1 MLDFFVYRLRELCP
15 ELPVIQAKQNIA
27 IEEEKFLLVDLM
39 AERNIGNS
47 EKWAPAEEAVHI
59 LGLVE
64 TTLSIRAFGVG
75 SIEALSLLNGYLTLP
90 TIVDKFHAA
99 NIAVIDIGS
108 VMDLTDLIDGS
119 RYVEEAAVDL
129 TVSYDRDAI
138 CDPGWF
144 ETVIIEGTLT
154 NKGTEHVIA
163 AGISFETNI
172 NIEKGN
178 E

>member
-1 MLDFFVYRLRELCP
+1 MLDFFVYRLREFYP

-27 IEEEKFLLVDLM
+27 IEEENFLLVDLM
-39 AERNIGNS
+39 VERNIGNS
-47 EKWAPAEEAVHI
+47 EKWVPEKEKIHV

-64 TTLSIRAFGVG
+64 TTLSIRAFGAG
-75 SIEALSLLNGYLTLP
+75 SVEALALLNGYLTLP

-119 RYVEEAAVDL
+119 RYIEEASIDL
-129 TVSYDRDAI
+129 TVSYDRAAI

-144 ETVIIEGTLT
+144 DTVIIEGTLT

-163 AGISFETNI
+163 AGISLETNI
-172 NIEKGN
+172 NIGKG

>member
-1 MLDFFVYRLRELCP
+1 MKELYP
-15 ELPVIQAKQNIA
+15 DIPVIQAKQNVA
-27 IEEEKFLLVDLM
+27 IEYERFLLIDLM
-39 AERNIGNS
+39 TERNIGNN
-47 EKWAPAEEAVHI
+47 EKWLPEKEEIHI

-64 TTLSIRAFGVG
+64 ANLSVRAFGAG
-75 SIEALSLLNGYLTLP
+75 SVEALSLLNGYLTLP
-90 TIVDKFHAA
+90 TIVDKFFVA

-108 VMDLTDLIDGS
+108 VNDLTDIIDNS
-119 RYVEEAAVDL
+119 RYIEDASIDL
-129 TVSYDRDAI
+129 TVSYDRVAV